1 MPSLHVPSLSPR
13 VCSNSC
19 PLSPW
24 CHPAISSSLPL
35 LFLPSNFTG
44 TRVFSNELV
53 LPIRWSMYWS
63 FSLTI
68 SHFNEYSGLISY
80 RADRF
85 DLPAVQGTLKGFLQH
100 HSSKATILWCS
111 SFFMFQLS
119 HPYMTTGKSI
129 ALTIW
134 TFIGKL
140 MSLLSNKLSRFLT
153 AFLPRRK
160 HILISW
166 LQSLAAVSFG
176 PQENKVCH
184 CFYFLPIYL
193 NEVLDWMSWSS
204 FFECWVWS
212 QIFFTLLFHLHQQ
225 TL

>member
-1 MPSLHVPSLSPR
+1 MFPHYLPEFARTHVHW
-13 VCSNSC
+13 V
-19 PLSPW
+19 
-24 CHPAISSSLPL
+24 HDAIQPSSSLPL

-53 LPIRWSMYWS
+53 LPIWWPMYWS

-80 RADRF
+80 RTDRF

-111 SFFMFQLS
+111 SFFLVQLS
-119 HPYMTTGKSI
+119 HPYVTTGKSI

-140 MSLLSNKLSRFLT
+140 MSLLFNKLSRFLT

-166 LQSLAAVSFG
+166 LHSLAAVSFG

-184 CFYFLPIYL
+184 CFYFFPIYL
-193 NEVLDWMSWSS
+193 NEEIGLNVMIFIFWMLSLKPDFLPCS
-204 FFECWVWS
+204 FTF
-212 QIFFTLLFHLHQQ
+212 INRLFGSY
-225 TL
+225 